1 MSALGTVTV
10 FPSLRRYSTS
20 IWATTVSSISHTF
33 MMWWVRPSI
42 VEKKPATVSFT
53 AARPVTGSAL
63 PKRNVTSGVR
73 WATNLSGSKASMSAK
88 TLAASRLIMRS
99 LIGNQRDGSAIVGQL
114 GRHWPRRVPLVS
126 TRGLLVGE
134 EGLGRRGA
142 PQVRRDLPVAGD
154 PGVVDLVDVGEPLD
168 PRTPGIRVVVEE
180 VRADRV
186 AAQAPPGLASPSAH
200 PVSAERDRVDGGH
213 LEAGVVEP
221 AVRAADEPED
231 VVVAGPGVEERH
243 EAADTVTDPQ
253 PQHLGIEVGHLLGL
267 RSEQQRVAQPARQ
280 HVFGGPLPLRDPD
293 PLPAGA
299 DVGQHFRDRPGGRRA
314 LVEKLHGRAVWVA
327 YPKPVFRGAHRGL
340 GDRRARPFQRFPYGV
355 QRAGAQRERDVV
367 QPLDPGLHQPDLL
380 LVAAGTLADKRP
392 VLLPGLQAKIL
403 QEAFCHR

>member
-114 GRHWPRRVPLVS
+114 GRHWPRRVPRVS

-142 PQVRRDLPVAGD
+142 PQVRWDLPVAGD

-267 RSEQQRVAQPARQ
+267 RSEQQRVA
-280 HVFGGPLPLRDPD
+280 
-293 PLPAGA
+293 
-299 DVGQHFRDRPGGRRA
+299 
-314 LVEKLHGRAVWVA
+314 
-327 YPKPVFRGAHRGL
+327 HRGL